1 MIVAYTTYLVS
12 IAIIIT
18 KYFDCIT
25 TQRKI
30 RGVAMELN
38 PIARRLMHRFGIKT
52 TIWLAF
58 AITIVVIAL
67 SQYWI
72 HYQADSIL
80 WDYGYILS
88 GGFTAL
94 IQGATALNN
103 HQGRPN
109 FVTKQLFHLLRRVNQ

>member
-1 MIVAYTTYLVS
+1 MIIAYTTYVVS

-30 RGVAMELN
+30 RGVAMEFN
-38 PIARRLMHRFGIKT
+38 PIARGLMHRLGIKT

-58 AITIVVIAL
+58 AITIVVTAL

-72 HYQADSIL
+72 QYQTDSIL

-109 FVTKQLFHLLRRVNQ
+109 MVTRQLFRLLAKGS

>member
-1 MIVAYTTYLVS
+1 MIIAYTTYVVS
-12 IAIIIT
+12 IAIIIM

-30 RGVAMELN
+30 RGVAMEFN
-38 PIARRLMHRFGIKT
+38 PIARALMHRFGIKT

-58 AITIVVIAL
+58 AITIAVTAL

-72 HYQADSIL
+72 QYQADSIL

-103 HQGRPN
+103 NQGRPN
-109 FVTKQLFHLLRRVNQ
+109 MVTRQLFRLLAKG

>member
-30 RGVAMELN
+30 RGVAMEFN

-52 TIWLAF
+52 TIWMAF
-58 AITIVVIAL
+58 AITIAVTAL

-72 HYQADSIL
+72 QYQTDSIL
-80 WDYGYILS
+80 LDCGYILS

-94 IQGATALNN
+94 IQGATAVNN
-103 HQGRPN
+103 YQGRPN
-109 FVTKQLFHLLRRVNQ
+109 FVTHLILKLKRL